1 MPKEIYVKQEE
12 SIDDIKER
20 VTNER
25 LKELLEYY
33 PQFFDFNGAFEFDKF
48 QSYL

>member
-12 SIDDIKER
+12 SIDEIKER

-33 PQFFDFNGAFEFDKF
+33 PHFFDFNGAFEFDKF